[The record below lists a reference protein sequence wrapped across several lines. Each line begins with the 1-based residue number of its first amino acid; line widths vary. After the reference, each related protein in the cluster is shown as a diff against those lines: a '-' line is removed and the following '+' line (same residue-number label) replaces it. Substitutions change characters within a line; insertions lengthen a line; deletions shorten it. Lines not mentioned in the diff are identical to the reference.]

1 MKFVIS
7 RVPLLVLLCTILV
20 SSACHKAKVVSTPPP
35 PPPPPPAAPTASLVA
50 NPSSIETGQSAT
62 LSWETANATTVRIDA
77 VGDHVEALGV
87 AQPTGSLQV
96 TPMESTT
103 YTLYAQG
110 PGGKESATARIT
122 VTVPPPPPVVTGP
135 SDDELFARNVRDVY
149 FDYDKWQIRPDQVA
163 TIQTNAAFLSQHPN
177 INLTVEGHCDERG
190 SVEYNLALGVKRA
203 TVLREALVDAGV
215 NPANVATTSYG
226 KEKPAC
232 TEHNESCWQENRR
245 GHFTHD

>member
-35 PPPPPPAAPTASLVA
+35 PPPPPAAPTASLVA
-50 NPSSIETGQSAT
+50 NPPSIEKGHSAT

-122 VTVPPPPPVVTGP
+122 VTVPPPPPVVTEP

-163 TIQTNAAFLSQHPN
+163 TIQTDAAFLSQHPN